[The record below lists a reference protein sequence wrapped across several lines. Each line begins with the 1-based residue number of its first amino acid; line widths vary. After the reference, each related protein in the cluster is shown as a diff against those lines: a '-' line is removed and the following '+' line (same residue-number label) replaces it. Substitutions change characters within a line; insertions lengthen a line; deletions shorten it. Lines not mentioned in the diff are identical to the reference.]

1 MEQQLNNKRALVTG
15 AASGMGRAIA
25 FAFAREGATVAVH
38 ARNLG
43 SSTELV
49 NEIEQSGGR
58 AVAVAADLTDTEAV
72 KVLCAQTIVLL
83 GGIDIVVNN
92 AGAVSK
98 ADLAGTSEEE
108 WDRMMQVNLKTPFLI
123 SQCLVPEMKLN
134 PDGGRLIFNSSVG
147 AKLPDPMGSAY
158 NASKAGLLGFVRC
171 LAVELGVNGITV
183 NAICPG
189 WIDTP
194 MAEKLHEE
202 MYSNDAN
209 DNFDAFYDASIRGN
223 MLNARITPD
232 NIAEFAVYLASDKG
246 KFMTAQA
253 FNICAGICLS

>member
-1 MEQQLNNKRALVTG
+1 
-15 AASGMGRAIA
+15 
-25 FAFAREGATVAVH
+25 
-38 ARNLG
+38 
-43 SSTELV
+43 
-49 NEIEQSGGR
+49 
-58 AVAVAADLTDTEAV
+58 
-72 KVLCAQTIVLL
+72 
-83 GGIDIVVNN
+83 
-92 AGAVSK
+92 
-98 ADLAGTSEEE
+98 
-108 WDRMMQVNLKTPFLI
+108 
-123 SQCLVPEMKLN
+123 
-134 PDGGRLIFNSSVG
+134 
-147 AKLPDPMGSAY
+147 
-158 NASKAGLLGFVRC
+158 
-171 LAVELGVNGITV
+171 AVELGVNGITV